1 MISHIFQVACLTAL
15 IAGIGG
21 CNGEKSP
28 EQLRAKGKA
37 LFGDEKYAEARDYF
51 GKALKSN
58 PSDRELLYL
67 MGMAYRKDQMY
78 DSALSC
84 LRRVDLL
91 YPNDQEIN
99 RNLYDVATA
108 LEDWAVARSALKG
121 MIDLGAAPKHHWKIM
136 ADLWRRDD
144 HPGNTYYFTKLALID
159 DPDDIDLW
167 IQAANAAAVVD
178 SGAAALAYIDTAIG
192 RFGPK
197 DMLIANQA
205 TFLTFVQKYDSAETI
220 LRGLLS
226 KDTTSM
232 QYRLNLAHV
241 LSSQSSTAKKREA
254 LALYKSVAPTVSP
267 EFKVDSLITALESK
281 LK

>member
-1 MISHIFQVACLTAL
+1 MTSRILKVAGL
-15 IAGIGG
+15 IAVVIGVGG
-21 CNGEKSP
+21 CGGEKSP
-28 EQLRAKGKA
+28 EQLRAKGKE
-37 LFGDEKYAEARDYF
+37 LFADEKYAEARDNF

-67 MGMAYRKDQMY
+67 MGMAYRKDQLY

-99 RNLYDVATA
+99 QNLYDVAMA

-121 MIDLGAAPKHHWKIM
+121 MIDLGTAPKHPWKIM
-136 ADLWRRDD
+136 ADLWRRSD
-144 HPGNTYYFTKLALID
+144 HPANTYSCAKQALID
-159 DPDDIDLW
+159 APEDIDLW
-167 IQAANAAAVVD
+167 IMTANAASLVD
-178 SGAAALAYIDTAIG
+178 SGGAALAYIDTAIG

-197 DMLIANQA
+197 EMLIANQA
-205 TFLTFVQKYDSAETI
+205 TFLTFVKKYDSAETI
-220 LRGLLS
+220 LRGLLA
-226 KDTTSM
+226 KDTMSM

-241 LSSQSSTAKKREA
+241 LSSQASSAKKREA
-254 LALYKSVAPTVSP
+254 LVLYRGIAPQVPP
-267 EFKVDSLITALESK
+267 EFKVDSLITALESE

>member
-1 MISHIFQVACLTAL
+1 MFKVACLTAL
-15 IAGIGG
+15 IAHIGG
-21 CNGEKSP
+21 CNGEKTP
-28 EQLRAKGKA
+28 EQLRTKGKE
-37 LFGDEKYAEARDYF
+37 LFADEKYAEARDYF

-67 MGMAYRKDQMY
+67 MGVAYRKDQLY

-99 RNLYDVATA
+99 QNLYDVATA
-108 LEDWAVARSALKG
+108 LEDWAVARSALRG
-121 MIDLGAAPKHHWKIM
+121 MIDLGTAPKHYWKIM
-136 ADLWRRDD
+136 ADLWRRDN
-144 HPGNTYYFTKLALID
+144 HPGNTYNYTKLALID
-159 DPDDIDLW
+159 DPGNIDLW

-192 RFGPK
+192 RFGPRE
-197 DMLIANQA
+197 MLIANQA
-205 TFLTFVQKYDSAETI
+205 TFLTFVQKYDSAEII

-241 LSSQSSTAKKREA
+241 LSSQSSKDKKREA
-254 LALYKSVAPTVSP
+254 LTLYKEVAPKVSP
-267 EFKVDSLITALESK
+267 EFKVDSLITVLESE